1 MTSEKQILHA
11 ILSTFGSLPWMRLM
25 RCNAGKAYT
34 TGGKWIEL
42 APAGAAD
49 LNGWLCIPSAA
60 HSAGRRIEIEVKSA
74 RGTMRLQQQRYRVAC
89 LAGGV
94 LHIVARSVDDVW
106 TALEREGYP
115 TR

>member
-1 MTSEKQILHA
+1 MTSEKHILHA
-11 ILSTFGSLPWMRLM
+11 ILATFGSLPWIRLM

-49 LNGWLCIPSAA
+49 LNGWICIPSPH
-60 HSAGRRIEIEVKSA
+60 HSKGRRIEIEVKSA
-74 RGTMRLQQQRYRVAC
+74 RGTMRVQQLRYRAAC
-89 LAGGV
+89 LDGGV

-106 TALEREGYP
+106 DALEREGYP
-115 TR
+115 RR

>member
-1 MTSEKQILHA
+1 MLSEKHILHA
-11 ILSTFGSLPWMRLM
+11 ILATFGSLPWMRLM

-34 TGGKWIEL
+34 VGGKWIEL

-49 LNGWLCIPSAA
+49 LNGWICIPSPT

-74 RGTMRLQQQRYRVAC
+74 RGTMRLQQERYRDAC

-94 LHIVARSVDDVW
+94 LHIVARSEFDVW
-106 TALEREGYP
+106 DALGREGYP
-115 TR
+115 VP